1 MPAMSRAQLSGVEV
15 RHLQALEG
23 VVEEGSFRGAAER
36 LGYTQGSVSAQIGA
50 LEQMI
55 GTSLLDRAPGRPVRL
70 TPAGEAFY
78 QHALDALARLRTA
91 AEDAA
96 TAGTSATAARVRLGT
111 YPSVAARVLPPLL
124 NRLAAACPGADVVL
138 TESTSPEALER
149 LVETGRLDLSFAV
162 QPFARPA
169 VDGVALFED
178 RFCLLVPR
186 EHALAD
192 RGFPVGLDEL
202 GSWPLVLSGTC
213 AHLRHLE
220 AWMRLRGHEPHVA
233 LHTDDDGLAHGL
245 VARGVGVAV
254 LTRLQVDRH
263 RDDLVAVELADVVPP
278 RIVALAWARGRP
290 LTPLAASLPDWTM
303 QGTWCR
309 EAYA

>member
-1 MPAMSRAQLSGVEV
+1 MSRAQLSGVEV
-15 RHLQALEG
+15 RHLQALQG
-23 VVEEGSFRGAAER
+23 VVEEGSFRGAADR

-55 GTSLLDRAPGRPVRL
+55 GRSLLDRAPGRPVRL
-70 TPAGEAFY
+70 TAAGEAFY
-78 QHALDALARLRTA
+78 RHALDALARLRTGAEEA
-91 AEDAA
+91 ASAEAC
-96 TAGTSATAARVRLGT
+96 ATAARVRLGT

-124 NRLAAACPGADVVL
+124 KRLASACPEADVVL
-138 TESTSPEALER
+138 TDSSSPEALER

-162 QPFARPA
+162 QPFARP
-169 VDGVALFED
+169 GVEGIALFED
-178 RFCLLVPR
+178 PFCLLVPR
-186 EHALAD
+186 EHEIAD
-192 RGFPVGLDEL
+192 RGLPVGLDEL

-233 LHTDDDGLAHGL
+233 LHTDDDRLAHGL
-245 VARGVGVAV
+245 VARRVGVAV
-254 LTRLQVDRH
+254 LTRLQIDPH
-263 RDDLVAVELADVVPP
+263 RDDLVALDLADVVPP

-290 LTPLAASLPDWTM
+290 LPPLAAALRDWAM
-303 QGTWCR
+303 QGTWRR